1 MSSVELADELKMLRT
16 SVKEFVRREL
26 QPHEH
31 AVDRLDHT
39 PPDLMWDLRRKAR
52 DLGIL
57 GLTMPVEDGGSG
69 LGAVAYCVLREEL
82 GWTSQ
87 AMSYAVRGPAPILL
101 AGTPEQKEKFLYPC
115 LRAEKREA
123 FAITEPD
130 AGSDVTAMKTTAV
143 PRGDGF
149 VLNGS
154 KVFITN
160 GDGADFTIVFA
171 VTDPEKRGRGGITAF
186 LVEKGTPG
194 FGVGQVFGK
203 MGWRGTGLV
212 ELVFSD
218 CFVPRENILGQL
230 GQGLALAMQWIDEGR
245 LGISASAVG
254 SAERMIELCAR
265 FVKERKSFGQFLAD
279 RQAMQLMLADSAMD
293 TYAARTMV
301 YDAAARAEAGENIRQ
316 RAAMTKI
323 FASEM
328 VGRIADRAV
337 QIHGGMGYVQETP
350 VERCYRDVRFM
361 RIAEG
366 TSEVLRLLVARGV
379 LNP

>member
-1 MSSVELADELKMLRT
+1 MTVELSDELKMLRA
-16 SVKEFVRREL
+16 SVREFVRREL
-26 QPHEH
+26 QPVEHE
-31 AVDRLDHT
+31 VDRLDET
-39 PPDLMWDLRRKAR
+39 PPDLMWSLRRKAR

-57 GLTMPVEDGGSG
+57 GLTIPEADGGGG
-69 LGAVAYCVLREEL
+69 LGPTAYCVLREEL
-82 GWTSQ
+82 GRTSQ
-87 AMSYAVRGPAPILL
+87 AMSYAVRGPSPILL
-101 AGTPEQKEKFLYPC
+101 AGTPCQKEKFLYPC

-143 PRGDGF
+143 ARGDGF

-160 GDGADFTIVFA
+160 GDRADFTIVFA
-171 VTDPEKRGRGGITAF
+171 LTDPAKRGRGGVTAF

-194 FGVGQVFGK
+194 FAVGQVFGK

-218 CFVPRENILGQL
+218 CFVPRENVLGQV

-254 SAERMIELCAR
+254 SAERLIELSVR
-265 FVKERKSFGQFLAD
+265 FVKERKTFGQLLAD
-279 RQAMQLMLADSAMD
+279 RQTIQLMLADSAMD

-301 YDAAARAEAGENIRQ
+301 YATAARAEAGENIRQ
-316 RAAMTKI
+316 QAAMTKI

-350 VERCYRDVRFM
+350 VERYYRDVRFM